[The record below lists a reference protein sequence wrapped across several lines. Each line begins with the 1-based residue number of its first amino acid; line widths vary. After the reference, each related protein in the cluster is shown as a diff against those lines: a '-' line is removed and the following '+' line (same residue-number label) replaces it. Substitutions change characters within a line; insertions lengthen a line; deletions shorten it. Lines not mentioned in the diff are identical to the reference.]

1 MKRLLSYV
9 MPLLVPIFIAG
20 CLASGT
26 IIIVF
31 DIDEFVSSSS
41 GMEVVNVNLTT
52 NEDYEDNKDRIKSID
67 QVTVT
72 GTLTNLESDT
82 TQAEIWLADT
92 GEYTDPDTVR
102 EYAVRVFTSPSIP
115 GNSAIFI
122 SWSDG
127 LSHIENLG
135 ALKDAA
141 EEGQFWLYGLAEEDT
156 PFTVSFEITLVIT
169 MTAGL

>member
-1 MKRLLSYV
+1 MKKCLTYAIA
-9 MPLLVPIFIAG
+9 LLVPIFIAG

-26 IIIVF
+26 IIIIY
-31 DIDEFVSSSS
+31 DIAEFISSST
-41 GMEVVNVNLTT
+41 GMEKVEVDLTT
-52 NEDYEDNKDRIKSID
+52 NEDYQDNKDRIKSID

-72 GTLTNLESDT
+72 GTFTNLESDT

-127 LSHIENLG
+127 LSHVENLG

-141 EEGQFWLYGLAEEDT
+141 EVGQFWLYGLANDT
-156 PFTVSFEITLVIT
+156 TFTVRFEITLVIT